1 MKIYYDREADAL
13 YIKLSNKKP
22 EGVVE
27 IEEGVN
33 LDTTEE
39 GKIVGIEI
47 LDASQK
53 IDLQTILHYSL
64 ALSKEDLSSVVSN
77 KSLQE
82 TNNSL
87 SS

>member
-82 TNNSL
+82 TNDSL